1 MLKTC
6 HLSKTS
12 IILIFLP
19 AGPATK
25 AVAGRKN
32 IDKSG
37 TKHD

>member
-1 MLKTC
+1 MVYN
-6 HLSKTS
+6 SE
-12 IILIFLP
+12 LICLNFELILP